1 MSKRINYAE
10 AAAYLGVKVPTL
22 RSMVHRK
29 QVPHI
34 RLSGKLV
41 VFDLE
46 TLDQW
51 LSSRAVASNDD
62 Q

>member
-1 MSKRINYAE
+1 MSRRVNYAD
-10 AAAYLGVKVPTL
+10 AAQYLGVKVPTL

-51 LSSRAVASNDD
+51 LRDKMVAAND
-62 Q
+62 